1 MTGDRLIRMPEV
13 IQQTGLSRRSIY
25 RMIERGDFPRQ
36 QQISANMVAWY
47 QSDIDDWIANPMGW
61 RGAA

>member
-13 IQQTGLSRRSIY
+13 IRQTGLSRRSIY

-47 QSDIDDWIANPMGW
+47 QSEIDGWIANPMGW
-61 RGAA
+61 RNAA